1 MPIEFSTCL
10 ERDFLYAQWTGKVTF
25 DDILSGMDAYVNDLH
40 YIPGR
45 PELIDLSGV
54 TETDLN
60 FKLIS
65 SLLRE
70 VNNQATGIKVT
81 TKTIVY
87 APLDTLFGLA
97 RMYETLAELAGG
109 IEVSTFDEEGAAL
122 AALELAYPTFDA
134 LCAAEKFEPASRRNE
149 APAHTD

>member
-1 MPIEFSTCL
+1 MPIEFCTCL
-10 ERDFLYAQWTGKVTF
+10 KRDFLLAKWTGKVSF
-25 DDILSGMDAYVNDLH
+25 DDILAGMDAYVHDQH
-40 YIPGR
+40 YRPGR

-70 VNNQATGIKVT
+70 VNNQISGIKVT
-81 TKTIVY
+81 TKTVVY
-87 APLDTLFGLA
+87 SPLDTLFGLA

-109 IEVSTFDEEGAAL
+109 IEVLTFDNEEDAL
-122 AALELAYPTFDA
+122 TKMGLPYPTFDA
-134 LCAAEKFEPASRRNE
+134 LRAAEKFEPASRRNDE
-149 APAHTD
+149 PSQAR

>member
-1 MPIEFSTCL
+1 MPIEFCTCL
-10 ERDFLYAQWTGKVTF
+10 EHDFLLAKWIGKVSF
-25 DDILSGMDAYVNDLH
+25 DDILAGMDAYVNDDH
-40 YIPGR
+40 YRPGR

-70 VNNQATGIKVT
+70 VNTQVSGIKVT
-81 TKTIVY
+81 TKTVVY

-109 IEVSTFDEEGAAL
+109 IEVFTFDEEEGAL
-122 AALELAYPTFDA
+122 AKMGLPYPTFNA
-134 LCAAEKFEPASRRNE
+134 LRAAEVFEPASRRNKE
-149 APAHTD
+149 TSQTG